1 MRYKNQ
7 EVFINSKET
16 YRRYLEKTR
25 GIKQIKQYDTP
36 TFKHPSASEIRNFNV
51 INHIWKTGDRYY
63 KIAEKYYSDPTLWWV
78 IALYNQK
85 PTEFHLEL
93 GDIVFVP
100 LPLESVL
107 FHMGY

>member
-7 EVFINSKET
+7 EVFINSKEA

-36 TFKHPSASEIRNFNV
+36 TFKHPSANEIRNFNV